1 MPQAQGPE
9 LLRVHPDTPPA
20 PPTNAGIHAWPI
32 GSFAPMAFY
41 RRVPI
46 VDFTRTVLAQSL
58 LGFVLQ
64 ALLASAPGVFTVLA
78 CTGLALWL
86 GRRAYVRWLG
96 SASRA
101 WKVATFAALLLNLLF
116 VSFVSLASGCTGDV
130 ASRLGQSA
138 IERTAT
144 SETCEPSLADRLVG
158 YEKLL

>member
-1 MPQAQGPE
+1 MPQADGE
-9 LLRVHPDTPPA
+9 LFRVQPDRPPA
-20 PPTNAGIHAWPI
+20 PPVDVGIHSWPI

-41 RRVPI
+41 RPRPI
-46 VDFTRTVLAQSL
+46 VDFTRTVLVQFL
-58 LGFVLQ
+58 LNFMLQ
-64 ALLASAPGVFTVLA
+64 AGLAGAPGIWTIAA
-78 CTGLALWL
+78 CTVVALIL

-96 SASRA
+96 SASGA

-130 ASRLGQSA
+130 VSRLRQSA

-144 SETCEPSLADRLVG
+144 SETCEPSLADHLVG